1 MVWCSSCRVEFDIKG
16 NQSNA
21 WGCKDRR
28 LLHWSLVRRSG
39 TTRMF
44 QGGIDRKIIKE
55 VTGHRSDAID
65 AYQITSA
72 EQKQRV
78 SDVIAHKPS
87 STCVS
92 DTKEMSEKSKPECID
107 NIRVASTGVTSDV
120 GTEYS
125 KVNVD
130 RLGNMVNEIVNR
142 NVKKGTTKIKIEIE
156 ITHE

>member
-1 MVWCSSCRVEFDIKG
+1 MLGDAKIEGFYTG
-16 NQSNA
+16 
-21 WGCKDRR
+21 
-28 LLHWSLVRRSG
+28 HSLRRSG

-55 VTGHRSDAID
+55 VTGHRSDAVD

-78 SDVIAHKPS
+78 SDVMACKPS

-92 DTKEMSEKSKPECID
+92 DTNETSIKSKSEGID
-107 NIRVASTGVTSDV
+107 NVKVASTSVTSDV

-130 RLGNMVNEIVNR
+130 RLGCMVNEIVNK

-156 ITHE
+156 IIHE